1 MRRMITE
8 SDVEKLDSIKPS
20 EMQKLAAM
28 QNPKDALPG
37 LVLTANS
44 EGTATYQMPPTNV
57 PNAYFCQ
64 NSFQAYINFF
74 QNQPL
79 DQNNPN
85 DFILSASI
93 TPEMSAINCYITRLE
108 KDGQLVEASYPL
120 VNGVVI
126 AINSNSEIR
135 IYISNE
141 LATKLNIQPG
151 DTYLCTYMITT
162 LQ

>member
-20 EMQKLAAM
+20 EMKKLAAM
-28 QNPKDALPG
+28 QDPKDALPG
-37 LVLTANS
+37 LVLTADS
-44 EGTATYQMPPTNV
+44 DGTAKYQMPSPYV
-57 PNAYFCQ
+57 PSVNFWP
-64 NSFQAYINFF
+64 NSFQTYINFF
-74 QNQPL
+74 ENGPL

-85 DFILSASI
+85 DFIFSASI

-126 AINSNSEIR
+126 AINNSSEIR

-141 LATKLNIQPG
+141 LATKLNIQAG
-151 DTYLCTYMITT
+151 DSYFCTYMITT

>member
-8 SDVEKLDSIKPS
+8 TDVEKLDSINPS

-28 QNPKDALPG
+28 QDPKDALPG

-44 EGTATYQMPPTNV
+44 EGTATYQMPSTYV
-57 PNAYFCQ
+57 PYAYFWP
-64 NSFQAYINFF
+64 NSFQTYINFF
-74 QNQPL
+74 DNGPL

-85 DFILSASI
+85 DFILSATI

-120 VNGVVI
+120 VDGVVI
-126 AINSNSEIR
+126 AINSNSEIK

-151 DTYLCTYMITT
+151 DNFSCTYMITT

>member
-1 MRRMITE
+1 MRRMFTE
-8 SDVEKLDSIKPS
+8 SDVEKLDLIKPS

-28 QNPKDALPG
+28 QDPKDALPG
-37 LVLTANS
+37 CVLTANS
-44 EGTATYQMPPTNV
+44 EGTATYQVPPTNI
-57 PNAYFCQ
+57 PNAYFWP
-64 NSFQAYINFF
+64 NSFQTYIYFE

-85 DFILSASI
+85 DFIWSASI
-93 TPEMSAINCYITRLE
+93 TPEMPAINCYITRLE

-126 AINSNSEIR
+126 AINSSSEIR
-135 IYISNE
+135 IYLSNE
-141 LATKLNIQPG
+141 LATKLNIQFG
-151 DTYLCTYMITT
+151 DNYSCTYMITT

>member
-28 QNPKDALPG
+28 QDPKDALPG

-44 EGTATYQMPPTNV
+44 EGTATYQMPLPSV
-57 PNAYFCQ
+57 PNVYFWP
-64 NSFQAYINFF
+64 NSFQTYINFY
-74 QNQPL
+74 NDQPL

-85 DFILSASI
+85 DFIWSASI
-93 TPEMSAINCYITRLE
+93 TTEMSAINCYITRLE

-126 AINSNSEIR
+126 AINSNSEIK

-141 LATKLNIQPG
+141 LATKLNIQAG
-151 DTYLCTYMITT
+151 DSYYCTYMITT

>member
-28 QNPKDALPG
+28 QDPKDALPG
-37 LVLTANS
+37 FILTANR
-44 EGTATYQMPPTNV
+44 EGTATYQMPPTHV
-57 PNAYFCQ
+57 PTASFWP
-64 NSFQAYINFF
+64 NSFQTYIYFF
-74 QNQPL
+74 DNQPL
-79 DQNNPN
+79 DQNNPS
-85 DFILSASI
+85 DFIWSASI

-108 KDGQLVEASYPL
+108 KDGQVVEASYPL

-126 AINSNSEIR
+126 AINNNSEIR
-135 IYISNE
+135 IYMSNE
-141 LATKLNIQPG
+141 LATKLNIQSG
-151 DTYLCTYMITT
+151 DSYLCTYMITT